1 ARPLAGAPGHDITYI
16 ARTGPPPATGRKGD
30 KPVPPLNLV
39 GDFGGGGMLLAFGMV
54 CALLEAQR
62 SGKGQVVDVA
72 MTDGAALLFGAISGL
87 HGSGYWTD
95 ERGANLLG
103 SGAHFYDVYET
114 RDGKYVSIGSI
125 EPQFYKILLD
135 KLGLSD
141 ANLPAQMDRSAW
153 PALKERF
160 DALFKTRTREEWCQ
174 IMEGTDICFAPVLG
188 IA

>member
-1 ARPLAGAPGHDITYI
+1 
-16 ARTGPPPATGRKGD
+16 
-30 KPVPPLNLV
+30 
-39 GDFGGGGMLLAFGMV
+39 
-54 CALLEAQR
+54 
-62 SGKGQVVDVA
+62 
-72 MTDGAALLFGAISGL
+72 
-87 HGSGYWTD
+87 
-95 ERGANLLG
+95 
-103 SGAHFYDVYET
+103 
-114 RDGKYVSIGSI
+114 YVSIGSI

-188 IA
+188 IAEAPQHPHNRARRAYVNVEGAWQPAPAPRFSRTAPGVQGVAPEPGAHTDAVLARAGRPPAGV